1 MTKATFK
8 SSPKA
13 RRPDTP
19 RPKAKQVPALSRWSH
34 DKLSHMADRF
44 AKLTEDADKLFGD
57 LEVADAL
64 RYSDPRNYQKAVE
77 ARKSGAKVSRALLQ
91 KLAELETAGT
101 VSQASTSVGSTRESP
116 PVREAD
122 DLADVDFAD
131 CCDC

>member
-1 MTKATFK
+1 MVQTKKRGYAK
-8 SSPKA
+8 CKGIRSQLASKLSGPPAPLAPPVPPKA

-57 LEVADAL
+57 LDVADAL

-77 ARKSGAKVSRALLQ
+77 ARKALAVLITARKRHRLDTMGKV
-91 KLAELETAGT
+91 
-101 VSQASTSVGSTRESP
+101 
-116 PVREAD
+116 
-122 DLADVDFAD
+122 
-131 CCDC
+131 